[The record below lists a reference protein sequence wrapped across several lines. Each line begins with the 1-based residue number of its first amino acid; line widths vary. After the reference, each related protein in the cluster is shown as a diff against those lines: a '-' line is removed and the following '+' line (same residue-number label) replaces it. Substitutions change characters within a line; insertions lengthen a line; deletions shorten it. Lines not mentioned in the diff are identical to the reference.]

1 MDSEA
6 VIAFLREAMAWNQ
19 NFQHAD
25 LHGYILLRHTT
36 SGKHYWDSAMLGTR
50 GNGSVVDHLALS
62 DLLHVLEGVTNA
74 VQVAQNECLS
84 MSQSIMSHSHS
95 DCGTAP
101 RDRRE
106 VTVQAF
112 SFPVWLERIDL
123 AMSNE
128 THRQLAKLALA
139 LADLRQRSR
148 KAEAISANDLDRI
161 WTTASHALLCLSRLE
176 TLPQPSRS
184 AQGFLAVPLCSL
196 LNDGRIDELL
206 RLHVWLPDGKR
217 GTKGFEIHSHQPFAQ
232 SWVLAGE
239 GKDQSFEVEPVP
251 ESKSATHAKYAL
263 AWSDGKDVGT
273 AYKTHQL
280 YSKIVNTGEYVCAH
294 PAHIE
299 AHTRNMSYTVPAASF
314 HQTLV
319 APETFHA
326 TLFYFDASRGF
337 VPTAPVLGPVNDKS
351 STQLRDSAG
360 IPSAV
365 LVAEVDAV
373 RTWEQHVQG
382 AAQHAHRAEW
392 ELALQEY
399 TRALDLPMSNN
410 TLYQRLTLDELSTVL
425 HIIDDKGHGAL
436 DHAVARDDFG
446 HEQMILDALRLK
458 LDCPN
463 SEATLHYLLK
473 DARLRKHYAELF
485 HTVLLPKLS
494 SGRNNGLP
502 DMRYA
507 YAETLIADNAK
518 GRAFD
523 KLKYVRYAD
532 LVRFGR
538 FPRHTDGL
546 TQEYDH
552 KAAYPMVEHIIFI
565 SYRWVNTDPWT
576 QTPDNAENTQYKR
589 VVKAAAAF
597 LDLHPSMDA
606 GTLGV
611 WIDYACIDQDQPM
624 SGIAALPMV
633 LAQCDALISL
643 VDDEYHDRAWCTV
656 EVMMAQALQ
665 NAYRQHLWFEHFE
678 TPRKAGEG
686 NGSYGMLREGPRNL
700 RTTLADKRLRF
711 EEDRWKIHF
720 LERQINVFQR
730 ALPAK
735 LSH

>member
-1 MDSEA
+1 
-6 VIAFLREAMAWNQ
+6 MAN
-19 NFQHAD
+19 
-25 LHGYILLRHTT
+25 TT
-36 SGKHYWDSAMLGTR
+36 GFRKLPTDYESYESVQDSAMLGSGENR
-50 GNGSVVDHLALS
+50 SVVDHLSSS
-62 DLLHVLEGVTNA
+62 DLLHVLKGVTNA
-74 VQVAQNECLS
+74 VQIAQNECLS
-84 MSQSIMSHSHS
+84 ISQSITSHSHS
-95 DCGTAP
+95 DRGTGP
-101 RDRRE
+101 KDRRDG
-106 VTVQAF
+106 TVQAL
-112 SFPVWLERIDL
+112 SFAAWLERIDL
-123 AMSNE
+123 TLPCE

-148 KAEAISANDLDRI
+148 TTEAISATDLDRI
-161 WTTASHALLCLSRLE
+161 WNTASHALVCLSRLE

-196 LNDGRIDELL
+196 VNDGQIDELL

-217 GTKGFEIHSHQPFAQ
+217 GSKGFEIHSHQPFAQ
-232 SWVLAGE
+232 SWVVAGE
-239 GKDQSFEVEPVP
+239 GTDQSFKVEPVP
-251 ESKSATHAKYAL
+251 ESTSATHAKYAL

-280 YSKIVNTGEYVCAH
+280 YSKIVNTGEYVCPH
-294 PAHIE
+294 PGHRE

-314 HQTLV
+314 HQTVV
-319 APETFHA
+319 APESYHA

-337 VPTAPVLGPVNDKS
+337 VPTAPVLGPINEES

-365 LVAEVDAV
+365 LVAEVETV
-373 RTWEQHVQG
+373 RTWEQHVEQ
-382 AAQHAHRAEW
+382 ATQHAHRAEW
-392 ELALQEY
+392 EFALQGF
-399 TRALDLPMSNN
+399 TKALNLCARDLPMSNN
-410 TLYQRLTLDELSTVL
+410 TLYQRLTLDKLSTVL
-425 HIIDDKGHGAL
+425 HIIDDKGHSAL
-436 DHAVARDDFG
+436 DHAVARDDFD

-458 LDCPN
+458 LDCPD
-463 SEATLHYLLK
+463 TTIHYLLK
-473 DARLRKHYAELF
+473 DARLRKHYVELF

-494 SGRNNGLP
+494 SGGNTGLP

-507 YAETLIADNAK
+507 YAETLAADSAK

-523 KLKYVRYAD
+523 KLKYVRYSD

-552 KAAYPMVEHIIFI
+552 KTAYPTVEHIIFI

-576 QTPDNAENTQYKR
+576 QSPDDAENTQYKR

-606 GTLGV
+606 DTLGV

-678 TPRKAGEG
+678 TPRKAAGEAG
-686 NGSYGMLREGPRNL
+686 SGSYGILREGPRDL

-720 LERQINVFQR
+720 LERQINMFR
-730 ALPAK
+730 EALPTK
-735 LSH
+735 LTHY